1 MKGLG
6 TPLTLILLLLCTTL
20 APAGDFWR
28 SKDFHQWSERECQ
41 SLLTKS
47 PWAAKKKVSAPG
59 KQVTTVTEHSRP
71 PDAPSRY
78 EGMIQNAEAHGGI
91 TGGEGTPAIRIQRE
105 QVEITTVEFDEAPY
119 VEYLAQIRSAL
130 PIRQALVHE
139 IELKS
144 QRLPAEKQQAAE
156 QATSRFLS
164 YTFPDTVVVY
174 ITMRTNTA
182 QDVVRS
188 LVEHW
193 RQQKV
198 ETLKTSVFLVG
209 GSGEKAPLVDYSY
222 AEDKGA
228 FQMSFPRQTGD
239 RPLLLPGDKSLR
251 LEFDHP
257 ALGKKA
263 ATHIVI
269 AFDATDM
276 KLGNEVIY

>member
-6 TPLTLILLLLCTTL
+6 TPLALILLLLCTTL

-28 SKDFHQWSERECQ
+28 SKNFHQWSESECQ

-47 PWAAKKKVSAPG
+47 PWAAKKKVAAPG
-59 KQVTTVTEHSRP
+59 EWVTSVTEHSRP
-71 PDAPSRY
+71 PSAPSRY
-78 EGMIQNAEAHGGI
+78 EGMIQNAEAKGGLI
-91 TGGEGTPAIRIQRE
+91 LSEGAPAIPVHRE
-105 QVEITTVEFDEAPY
+105 QVKTETVEYNEAPY

-130 PIRQALVHE
+130 PIRQAMVHE
-139 IELKS
+139 MELKS

-156 QATSRFLS
+156 QTASRFLS
-164 YTFPDTVVVY
+164 YTFPDTVVIY
-174 ITMRTNTA
+174 ITMRTTAA
-182 QDVVRS
+182 QDVARS
-188 LVEHW
+188 LAEHW

-209 GSGEKAPLVDYSY
+209 GSGEKAPLVEYSY
-222 AEDKGA
+222 AEGKGA
-228 FQMSFPRQTGD
+228 FQMSFPRQAGG

-257 ALGKKA
+257 ALEKKA

-269 AFDATDM
+269 DFDAKDM